1 MTPEQMLIATC
12 LAYPDAVTLTRG
24 RADAE
29 DFIDPRYQHLYT
41 AILTEYAEAGT
52 VNPITVHQRATTAGL
67 RGVELV
73 DLYRWQEAISSA
85 AVAPTLAD
93 QVRDGALR
101 YRLGL
106 MVGQMHQRISDT
118 TAPVA
123 DSVSDML
130 AALTQIRD
138 GATGG
143 TTLAAKTLRE
153 ILATEDEP
161 EDWVIPGLFER
172 GDRLIL
178 TGYEG
183 LGKALALDTP
193 IPTPNGWTTMGDL
206 TVGQFVFDA
215 DGKPTRVLAATDVM
229 LDREC
234 FRVTFSDGSSII
246 ADGDHLWET
255 YDVKARESQARARKR
270 GDTLKP
276 RGTDQSH
283 KRATPAVRT
292 TREIRDTLRV
302 RGNLANHSIPT
313 TAPVEYPA
321 KEQPIHPYLLG
332 AWLGDGYSAGA
343 RIVIGD
349 QDAEWMVGHLES
361 LGYPTTRETASPIT
375 YGIPGIKGYLRALG
389 VLGNKHIP
397 ADYLQG
403 SVEQRV
409 ALLQGLMDTDGTIGK
424 EVRGASICEFCVVNE
439 RLARDVHE
447 LLLGLGVKVT
457 FREAPATLNGRVV
470 GTRYRLAFQ
479 TDLPVFAMPRK
490 AARLTPLRT
499 ARARH
504 RYITSVEPVES
515 VPVRCI
521 TVDNPRA
528 LYLAGREFIPTHNTT
543 WLRQIGICAAAGLNP
558 VTLDPLDRQI
568 RVLFVD
574 VENSERQ
581 WRRETRGIAV
591 VAERGGLGSPR
602 DYVHVHTG
610 ARMDLRKD
618 RDLGL
623 VHRLVDQY
631 QPEILVIGPLYRL
644 TPNGINNDEEAAP
657 LIAALDTLRDRGLV
671 LAMEAHAPKGSM
683 GERNLAPRG
692 SAALMGWPEF
702 GFGLAPQDKDE
713 AGRIQTA
720 EVVRWR
726 GDRDRGRQWPKML
739 WAGGPFPWTA
749 DEVSNSTRQAL
760 YAR

>member
-67 RGVELV
+67 RGVDLV

-118 TAPVA
+118 SAPVA
-123 DSVSDML
+123 DSVSEML

-143 TTLAAKTLRE
+143 STNADLSQPRGLPQPLVAGEDQPVPTLEQSGDDPILGLILGGKDLAERLSGQGGAAGRPVPDLRERGQHLGHRVSDGGTGGTTLAAKTLRE
-153 ILATEDEP
+153 ILETEDEP

-183 LGKALALDTP
+183 LGK
-193 IPTPNGWTTMGDL
+193 
-206 TVGQFVFDA
+206 
-215 DGKPTRVLAATDVM
+215 
-229 LDREC
+229 
-234 FRVTFSDGSSII
+234 
-246 ADGDHLWET
+246 
-255 YDVKARESQARARKR
+255 
-270 GDTLKP
+270 
-276 RGTDQSH
+276 
-283 KRATPAVRT
+283 
-292 TREIRDTLRV
+292 
-302 RGNLANHSIPT
+302 
-313 TAPVEYPA
+313 
-321 KEQPIHPYLLG
+321 
-332 AWLGDGYSAGA
+332 
-343 RIVIGD
+343 
-349 QDAEWMVGHLES
+349 
-361 LGYPTTRETASPIT
+361 
-375 YGIPGIKGYLRALG
+375 
-389 VLGNKHIP
+389 
-397 ADYLQG
+397 
-403 SVEQRV
+403 
-409 ALLQGLMDTDGTIGK
+409 
-424 EVRGASICEFCVVNE
+424 
-439 RLARDVHE
+439 
-447 LLLGLGVKVT
+447 
-457 FREAPATLNGRVV
+457 
-470 GTRYRLAFQ
+470 
-479 TDLPVFAMPRK
+479 
-490 AARLTPLRT
+490 
-499 ARARH
+499 
-504 RYITSVEPVES
+504 
-515 VPVRCI
+515 
-521 TVDNPRA
+521 
-528 LYLAGREFIPTHNTT
+528 TT

-558 VTLDPLDRQI
+558 VTLDQLDRQI

-713 AGRIQTA
+713 TGKIQTA

>member
-67 RGVELV
+67 RGVDLV

-118 TAPVA
+118 SAPVA
-123 DSVSDML
+123 DSVSEML

-143 TTLAAKTLRE
+143 TTLAAKTLGE

-183 LGKALALDTP
+183 LGK
-193 IPTPNGWTTMGDL
+193 
-206 TVGQFVFDA
+206 
-215 DGKPTRVLAATDVM
+215 
-229 LDREC
+229 
-234 FRVTFSDGSSII
+234 
-246 ADGDHLWET
+246 
-255 YDVKARESQARARKR
+255 
-270 GDTLKP
+270 
-276 RGTDQSH
+276 
-283 KRATPAVRT
+283 
-292 TREIRDTLRV
+292 
-302 RGNLANHSIPT
+302 
-313 TAPVEYPA
+313 
-321 KEQPIHPYLLG
+321 
-332 AWLGDGYSAGA
+332 
-343 RIVIGD
+343 
-349 QDAEWMVGHLES
+349 
-361 LGYPTTRETASPIT
+361 
-375 YGIPGIKGYLRALG
+375 
-389 VLGNKHIP
+389 
-397 ADYLQG
+397 
-403 SVEQRV
+403 
-409 ALLQGLMDTDGTIGK
+409 
-424 EVRGASICEFCVVNE
+424 
-439 RLARDVHE
+439 
-447 LLLGLGVKVT
+447 
-457 FREAPATLNGRVV
+457 
-470 GTRYRLAFQ
+470 
-479 TDLPVFAMPRK
+479 
-490 AARLTPLRT
+490 
-499 ARARH
+499 
-504 RYITSVEPVES
+504 TS
-515 VPVRCI
+515 
-521 TVDNPRA
+521 
-528 LYLAGREFIPTHNTT
+528 

-558 VTLDPLDRQI
+558 VTLDQLDRQI

-581 WRRETRGIAV
+581 WRRETRRMAIT
-591 VAERGGLGSPR
+591 AERGGLGSPR

-713 AGRIQTA
+713 NDKIQTA

>member
-24 RADAE
+24 RAEAE

-67 RGVELV
+67 RGVDLV

-123 DSVSDML
+123 DSVSEML

-153 ILATEDEP
+153 ILETEDEP

-183 LGKALALDTP
+183 LGK
-193 IPTPNGWTTMGDL
+193 
-206 TVGQFVFDA
+206 
-215 DGKPTRVLAATDVM
+215 
-229 LDREC
+229 
-234 FRVTFSDGSSII
+234 
-246 ADGDHLWET
+246 
-255 YDVKARESQARARKR
+255 
-270 GDTLKP
+270 
-276 RGTDQSH
+276 
-283 KRATPAVRT
+283 
-292 TREIRDTLRV
+292 
-302 RGNLANHSIPT
+302 
-313 TAPVEYPA
+313 
-321 KEQPIHPYLLG
+321 
-332 AWLGDGYSAGA
+332 
-343 RIVIGD
+343 
-349 QDAEWMVGHLES
+349 
-361 LGYPTTRETASPIT
+361 
-375 YGIPGIKGYLRALG
+375 
-389 VLGNKHIP
+389 
-397 ADYLQG
+397 
-403 SVEQRV
+403 
-409 ALLQGLMDTDGTIGK
+409 
-424 EVRGASICEFCVVNE
+424 
-439 RLARDVHE
+439 
-447 LLLGLGVKVT
+447 
-457 FREAPATLNGRVV
+457 
-470 GTRYRLAFQ
+470 
-479 TDLPVFAMPRK
+479 
-490 AARLTPLRT
+490 
-499 ARARH
+499 
-504 RYITSVEPVES
+504 
-515 VPVRCI
+515 
-521 TVDNPRA
+521 
-528 LYLAGREFIPTHNTT
+528 TT

-558 VTLDPLDRQI
+558 VTLDQLDRQI

-692 SAALMGWPEF
+692 SAALMG
-702 GFGLAPQDKDE
+702 LSL
-713 AGRIQTA
+713 IHI
-720 EVVRWR
+720 
-726 GDRDRGRQWPKML
+726 
-739 WAGGPFPWTA
+739 
-749 DEVSNSTRQAL
+749 
-760 YAR
+760 

>member
-41 AILTEYAEAGT
+41 AILAEYAEAGT

-67 RGVELV
+67 RGVDLV

-118 TAPVA
+118 SAPVA
-123 DSVSDML
+123 DSVSEML

-143 TTLAAKTLRE
+143 TTLAAKTLGE

-183 LGKALALDTP
+183 LGK
-193 IPTPNGWTTMGDL
+193 
-206 TVGQFVFDA
+206 
-215 DGKPTRVLAATDVM
+215 
-229 LDREC
+229 
-234 FRVTFSDGSSII
+234 
-246 ADGDHLWET
+246 
-255 YDVKARESQARARKR
+255 
-270 GDTLKP
+270 
-276 RGTDQSH
+276 
-283 KRATPAVRT
+283 
-292 TREIRDTLRV
+292 
-302 RGNLANHSIPT
+302 
-313 TAPVEYPA
+313 
-321 KEQPIHPYLLG
+321 
-332 AWLGDGYSAGA
+332 
-343 RIVIGD
+343 
-349 QDAEWMVGHLES
+349 
-361 LGYPTTRETASPIT
+361 
-375 YGIPGIKGYLRALG
+375 
-389 VLGNKHIP
+389 
-397 ADYLQG
+397 
-403 SVEQRV
+403 
-409 ALLQGLMDTDGTIGK
+409 
-424 EVRGASICEFCVVNE
+424 
-439 RLARDVHE
+439 
-447 LLLGLGVKVT
+447 
-457 FREAPATLNGRVV
+457 
-470 GTRYRLAFQ
+470 
-479 TDLPVFAMPRK
+479 
-490 AARLTPLRT
+490 
-499 ARARH
+499 
-504 RYITSVEPVES
+504 TS
-515 VPVRCI
+515 
-521 TVDNPRA
+521 
-528 LYLAGREFIPTHNTT
+528 

-558 VTLDPLDRQI
+558 VTLDQLDRQI

-581 WRRETRGIAV
+581 WRRETRRMAIT
-591 VAERGGLGSPR
+591 AERGGLGSPR

-713 AGRIQTA
+713 NDKIQTA

-749 DEVSNSTRQAL
+749 DEVINSTRQAL

>member
-67 RGVELV
+67 RGVDLV

-118 TAPVA
+118 STPVA

-143 TTLAAKTLRE
+143 TTLAAKTLGE

-183 LGKALALDTP
+183 LGK
-193 IPTPNGWTTMGDL
+193 
-206 TVGQFVFDA
+206 
-215 DGKPTRVLAATDVM
+215 
-229 LDREC
+229 
-234 FRVTFSDGSSII
+234 
-246 ADGDHLWET
+246 
-255 YDVKARESQARARKR
+255 
-270 GDTLKP
+270 
-276 RGTDQSH
+276 
-283 KRATPAVRT
+283 
-292 TREIRDTLRV
+292 
-302 RGNLANHSIPT
+302 
-313 TAPVEYPA
+313 
-321 KEQPIHPYLLG
+321 
-332 AWLGDGYSAGA
+332 
-343 RIVIGD
+343 
-349 QDAEWMVGHLES
+349 
-361 LGYPTTRETASPIT
+361 
-375 YGIPGIKGYLRALG
+375 
-389 VLGNKHIP
+389 
-397 ADYLQG
+397 
-403 SVEQRV
+403 
-409 ALLQGLMDTDGTIGK
+409 
-424 EVRGASICEFCVVNE
+424 
-439 RLARDVHE
+439 
-447 LLLGLGVKVT
+447 
-457 FREAPATLNGRVV
+457 
-470 GTRYRLAFQ
+470 
-479 TDLPVFAMPRK
+479 
-490 AARLTPLRT
+490 
-499 ARARH
+499 
-504 RYITSVEPVES
+504 
-515 VPVRCI
+515 
-521 TVDNPRA
+521 
-528 LYLAGREFIPTHNTT
+528 TT

-591 VAERGGLGSPR
+591 AAERGGLGSPR

-713 AGRIQTA
+713 TGRIQTA

>member
-67 RGVELV
+67 RGVDLV

-118 TAPVA
+118 GTPVA
-123 DSVSDML
+123 DSVSEML

-153 ILATEDEP
+153 ILETEDEP

-183 LGKALALDTP
+183 LGK
-193 IPTPNGWTTMGDL
+193 
-206 TVGQFVFDA
+206 
-215 DGKPTRVLAATDVM
+215 
-229 LDREC
+229 
-234 FRVTFSDGSSII
+234 
-246 ADGDHLWET
+246 
-255 YDVKARESQARARKR
+255 
-270 GDTLKP
+270 
-276 RGTDQSH
+276 
-283 KRATPAVRT
+283 
-292 TREIRDTLRV
+292 
-302 RGNLANHSIPT
+302 
-313 TAPVEYPA
+313 
-321 KEQPIHPYLLG
+321 
-332 AWLGDGYSAGA
+332 
-343 RIVIGD
+343 
-349 QDAEWMVGHLES
+349 
-361 LGYPTTRETASPIT
+361 
-375 YGIPGIKGYLRALG
+375 
-389 VLGNKHIP
+389 
-397 ADYLQG
+397 
-403 SVEQRV
+403 
-409 ALLQGLMDTDGTIGK
+409 
-424 EVRGASICEFCVVNE
+424 
-439 RLARDVHE
+439 
-447 LLLGLGVKVT
+447 
-457 FREAPATLNGRVV
+457 
-470 GTRYRLAFQ
+470 
-479 TDLPVFAMPRK
+479 
-490 AARLTPLRT
+490 
-499 ARARH
+499 
-504 RYITSVEPVES
+504 
-515 VPVRCI
+515 
-521 TVDNPRA
+521 
-528 LYLAGREFIPTHNTT
+528 TT

-558 VTLDPLDRQI
+558 VTLDQLDRQI

-591 VAERGGLGSPR
+591 VAERGGIGSPR

-713 AGRIQTA
+713 TGKIQTA

>member
-67 RGVELV
+67 RGVDLV

-118 TAPVA
+118 SAPVA
-123 DSVSDML
+123 DSVSEML

-153 ILATEDEP
+153 ILETEDEP

-183 LGKALALDTP
+183 LGK
-193 IPTPNGWTTMGDL
+193 
-206 TVGQFVFDA
+206 
-215 DGKPTRVLAATDVM
+215 
-229 LDREC
+229 
-234 FRVTFSDGSSII
+234 
-246 ADGDHLWET
+246 
-255 YDVKARESQARARKR
+255 
-270 GDTLKP
+270 
-276 RGTDQSH
+276 
-283 KRATPAVRT
+283 
-292 TREIRDTLRV
+292 
-302 RGNLANHSIPT
+302 
-313 TAPVEYPA
+313 
-321 KEQPIHPYLLG
+321 
-332 AWLGDGYSAGA
+332 
-343 RIVIGD
+343 
-349 QDAEWMVGHLES
+349 
-361 LGYPTTRETASPIT
+361 
-375 YGIPGIKGYLRALG
+375 
-389 VLGNKHIP
+389 
-397 ADYLQG
+397 
-403 SVEQRV
+403 
-409 ALLQGLMDTDGTIGK
+409 
-424 EVRGASICEFCVVNE
+424 
-439 RLARDVHE
+439 
-447 LLLGLGVKVT
+447 
-457 FREAPATLNGRVV
+457 
-470 GTRYRLAFQ
+470 
-479 TDLPVFAMPRK
+479 
-490 AARLTPLRT
+490 
-499 ARARH
+499 
-504 RYITSVEPVES
+504 
-515 VPVRCI
+515 
-521 TVDNPRA
+521 
-528 LYLAGREFIPTHNTT
+528 TT

-558 VTLDPLDRQI
+558 VTLDQLDRQI

-581 WRRETRGIAV
+581 WRRETRGIAAA
-591 VAERGGLGSPR
+591 AERGGLGSPR

-713 AGRIQTA
+713 NDKIQTA

>member
-24 RADAE
+24 RAEAE

-67 RGVELV
+67 RGVDLV

-118 TAPVA
+118 SAPVA
-123 DSVSDML
+123 DSVSEML

-153 ILATEDEP
+153 ILETEDEP

-183 LGKALALDTP
+183 LGK
-193 IPTPNGWTTMGDL
+193 
-206 TVGQFVFDA
+206 
-215 DGKPTRVLAATDVM
+215 
-229 LDREC
+229 
-234 FRVTFSDGSSII
+234 
-246 ADGDHLWET
+246 
-255 YDVKARESQARARKR
+255 
-270 GDTLKP
+270 
-276 RGTDQSH
+276 
-283 KRATPAVRT
+283 
-292 TREIRDTLRV
+292 
-302 RGNLANHSIPT
+302 
-313 TAPVEYPA
+313 
-321 KEQPIHPYLLG
+321 
-332 AWLGDGYSAGA
+332 
-343 RIVIGD
+343 
-349 QDAEWMVGHLES
+349 
-361 LGYPTTRETASPIT
+361 
-375 YGIPGIKGYLRALG
+375 
-389 VLGNKHIP
+389 
-397 ADYLQG
+397 
-403 SVEQRV
+403 
-409 ALLQGLMDTDGTIGK
+409 
-424 EVRGASICEFCVVNE
+424 
-439 RLARDVHE
+439 
-447 LLLGLGVKVT
+447 
-457 FREAPATLNGRVV
+457 
-470 GTRYRLAFQ
+470 
-479 TDLPVFAMPRK
+479 
-490 AARLTPLRT
+490 
-499 ARARH
+499 
-504 RYITSVEPVES
+504 
-515 VPVRCI
+515 
-521 TVDNPRA
+521 
-528 LYLAGREFIPTHNTT
+528 TT

-558 VTLDPLDRQI
+558 VTLDQLDRQI

-713 AGRIQTA
+713 TGRIQTA
-720 EVVRWR
+720 EAVRWR

>member
-118 TAPVA
+118 SAPVA
-123 DSVSDML
+123 DSVSEML

-153 ILATEDEP
+153 ILETEDEP

-183 LGKALALDTP
+183 LGK
-193 IPTPNGWTTMGDL
+193 
-206 TVGQFVFDA
+206 
-215 DGKPTRVLAATDVM
+215 
-229 LDREC
+229 
-234 FRVTFSDGSSII
+234 
-246 ADGDHLWET
+246 
-255 YDVKARESQARARKR
+255 
-270 GDTLKP
+270 
-276 RGTDQSH
+276 
-283 KRATPAVRT
+283 
-292 TREIRDTLRV
+292 
-302 RGNLANHSIPT
+302 
-313 TAPVEYPA
+313 
-321 KEQPIHPYLLG
+321 
-332 AWLGDGYSAGA
+332 
-343 RIVIGD
+343 
-349 QDAEWMVGHLES
+349 
-361 LGYPTTRETASPIT
+361 
-375 YGIPGIKGYLRALG
+375 
-389 VLGNKHIP
+389 
-397 ADYLQG
+397 
-403 SVEQRV
+403 
-409 ALLQGLMDTDGTIGK
+409 
-424 EVRGASICEFCVVNE
+424 
-439 RLARDVHE
+439 
-447 LLLGLGVKVT
+447 
-457 FREAPATLNGRVV
+457 
-470 GTRYRLAFQ
+470 
-479 TDLPVFAMPRK
+479 
-490 AARLTPLRT
+490 
-499 ARARH
+499 
-504 RYITSVEPVES
+504 
-515 VPVRCI
+515 
-521 TVDNPRA
+521 
-528 LYLAGREFIPTHNTT
+528 TT

-558 VTLDPLDRQI
+558 VTLDQLDRQI

-713 AGRIQTA
+713 TGRIQTA

>member
-24 RADAE
+24 RVEAE

-67 RGVELV
+67 RGVDLV

-118 TAPVA
+118 GTPVA
-123 DSVSDML
+123 DSVSEML

-143 TTLAAKTLRE
+143 TTLAAKTLGE

-183 LGKALALDTP
+183 LGK
-193 IPTPNGWTTMGDL
+193 
-206 TVGQFVFDA
+206 
-215 DGKPTRVLAATDVM
+215 
-229 LDREC
+229 
-234 FRVTFSDGSSII
+234 
-246 ADGDHLWET
+246 
-255 YDVKARESQARARKR
+255 
-270 GDTLKP
+270 
-276 RGTDQSH
+276 
-283 KRATPAVRT
+283 
-292 TREIRDTLRV
+292 
-302 RGNLANHSIPT
+302 
-313 TAPVEYPA
+313 
-321 KEQPIHPYLLG
+321 
-332 AWLGDGYSAGA
+332 
-343 RIVIGD
+343 
-349 QDAEWMVGHLES
+349 
-361 LGYPTTRETASPIT
+361 
-375 YGIPGIKGYLRALG
+375 
-389 VLGNKHIP
+389 
-397 ADYLQG
+397 
-403 SVEQRV
+403 
-409 ALLQGLMDTDGTIGK
+409 
-424 EVRGASICEFCVVNE
+424 
-439 RLARDVHE
+439 
-447 LLLGLGVKVT
+447 
-457 FREAPATLNGRVV
+457 
-470 GTRYRLAFQ
+470 
-479 TDLPVFAMPRK
+479 
-490 AARLTPLRT
+490 
-499 ARARH
+499 
-504 RYITSVEPVES
+504 TS
-515 VPVRCI
+515 
-521 TVDNPRA
+521 
-528 LYLAGREFIPTHNTT
+528 

-558 VTLDPLDRQI
+558 VTLEPLDRQI

-581 WRRETRGIAV
+581 WRRETRRMAV
-591 VAERGGLGSPR
+591 TAERGGLGSPR

-702 GFGLAPQDKDE
+702 GFGLAPKDMDE
-713 AGRIQTA
+713 TGRIQTA

>member
-67 RGVELV
+67 RGVDLV

-118 TAPVA
+118 SAPVA
-123 DSVSDML
+123 DSVSEML

-153 ILATEDEP
+153 ILETEDEP

-183 LGKALALDTP
+183 LGK
-193 IPTPNGWTTMGDL
+193 
-206 TVGQFVFDA
+206 
-215 DGKPTRVLAATDVM
+215 
-229 LDREC
+229 
-234 FRVTFSDGSSII
+234 
-246 ADGDHLWET
+246 
-255 YDVKARESQARARKR
+255 
-270 GDTLKP
+270 
-276 RGTDQSH
+276 
-283 KRATPAVRT
+283 
-292 TREIRDTLRV
+292 
-302 RGNLANHSIPT
+302 
-313 TAPVEYPA
+313 
-321 KEQPIHPYLLG
+321 
-332 AWLGDGYSAGA
+332 
-343 RIVIGD
+343 
-349 QDAEWMVGHLES
+349 
-361 LGYPTTRETASPIT
+361 
-375 YGIPGIKGYLRALG
+375 
-389 VLGNKHIP
+389 
-397 ADYLQG
+397 
-403 SVEQRV
+403 
-409 ALLQGLMDTDGTIGK
+409 
-424 EVRGASICEFCVVNE
+424 
-439 RLARDVHE
+439 
-447 LLLGLGVKVT
+447 
-457 FREAPATLNGRVV
+457 
-470 GTRYRLAFQ
+470 
-479 TDLPVFAMPRK
+479 
-490 AARLTPLRT
+490 
-499 ARARH
+499 
-504 RYITSVEPVES
+504 
-515 VPVRCI
+515 
-521 TVDNPRA
+521 
-528 LYLAGREFIPTHNTT
+528 TT

-558 VTLDPLDRQI
+558 VTLDQLDRQI

-602 DYVHVHTG
+602 DFVHVHTG

-713 AGRIQTA
+713 TGRIQTA

>member
-67 RGVELV
+67 RGVDLV

-118 TAPVA
+118 STPVA

-143 TTLAAKTLRE
+143 ATLAAKTLRE
-153 ILATEDEP
+153 ILETEDEP

-183 LGKALALDTP
+183 LGK
-193 IPTPNGWTTMGDL
+193 
-206 TVGQFVFDA
+206 
-215 DGKPTRVLAATDVM
+215 
-229 LDREC
+229 
-234 FRVTFSDGSSII
+234 
-246 ADGDHLWET
+246 
-255 YDVKARESQARARKR
+255 
-270 GDTLKP
+270 
-276 RGTDQSH
+276 
-283 KRATPAVRT
+283 
-292 TREIRDTLRV
+292 
-302 RGNLANHSIPT
+302 
-313 TAPVEYPA
+313 
-321 KEQPIHPYLLG
+321 
-332 AWLGDGYSAGA
+332 
-343 RIVIGD
+343 
-349 QDAEWMVGHLES
+349 
-361 LGYPTTRETASPIT
+361 
-375 YGIPGIKGYLRALG
+375 
-389 VLGNKHIP
+389 
-397 ADYLQG
+397 
-403 SVEQRV
+403 
-409 ALLQGLMDTDGTIGK
+409 
-424 EVRGASICEFCVVNE
+424 
-439 RLARDVHE
+439 
-447 LLLGLGVKVT
+447 
-457 FREAPATLNGRVV
+457 
-470 GTRYRLAFQ
+470 
-479 TDLPVFAMPRK
+479 
-490 AARLTPLRT
+490 
-499 ARARH
+499 
-504 RYITSVEPVES
+504 
-515 VPVRCI
+515 
-521 TVDNPRA
+521 
-528 LYLAGREFIPTHNTT
+528 TT

-558 VTLDPLDRQI
+558 VTLEPLDRQI

-581 WRRETRGIAV
+581 WRRETRGVAV
-591 VAERGGLGSPR
+591 SAERGGIGSPR

-713 AGRIQTA
+713 TGRIQTA

>member
-67 RGVELV
+67 RGVDLV

-118 TAPVA
+118 SAPVA

-153 ILATEDEP
+153 ILETEDEP

-183 LGKALALDTP
+183 LGK
-193 IPTPNGWTTMGDL
+193 
-206 TVGQFVFDA
+206 
-215 DGKPTRVLAATDVM
+215 
-229 LDREC
+229 
-234 FRVTFSDGSSII
+234 
-246 ADGDHLWET
+246 
-255 YDVKARESQARARKR
+255 
-270 GDTLKP
+270 
-276 RGTDQSH
+276 
-283 KRATPAVRT
+283 
-292 TREIRDTLRV
+292 
-302 RGNLANHSIPT
+302 
-313 TAPVEYPA
+313 
-321 KEQPIHPYLLG
+321 
-332 AWLGDGYSAGA
+332 
-343 RIVIGD
+343 
-349 QDAEWMVGHLES
+349 
-361 LGYPTTRETASPIT
+361 
-375 YGIPGIKGYLRALG
+375 
-389 VLGNKHIP
+389 
-397 ADYLQG
+397 
-403 SVEQRV
+403 
-409 ALLQGLMDTDGTIGK
+409 
-424 EVRGASICEFCVVNE
+424 
-439 RLARDVHE
+439 
-447 LLLGLGVKVT
+447 
-457 FREAPATLNGRVV
+457 
-470 GTRYRLAFQ
+470 
-479 TDLPVFAMPRK
+479 
-490 AARLTPLRT
+490 
-499 ARARH
+499 
-504 RYITSVEPVES
+504 TS
-515 VPVRCI
+515 
-521 TVDNPRA
+521 
-528 LYLAGREFIPTHNTT
+528 

-558 VTLDPLDRQI
+558 VTFDPLDRQI

-581 WRRETRGIAV
+581 WRRETRRMAIT
-591 VAERGGLGSPR
+591 AERGGLGSPR

-623 VHRLVDQY
+623 VHRLVDEH

-657 LIAALDTLRDRGLV
+657 LIAALDTLHDRGLV

-713 AGRIQTA
+713 TGRIQTA